1 MHPDR
6 PAHRKPL
13 MGGRKENPVMHA
25 ALTRHL
31 KLASVRDM
39 DWVTAHFG
47 YR

>member
-1 MHPDR
+1 MTAMR
-6 PAHRKPL
+6 
-13 MGGRKENPVMHA
+13 A
-25 ALTRHL
+25 ALTHHL